1 MSQRFLYLLIL
12 LPLNI
17 FAKPK
22 QAALDCNTIFV
33 CIDSL
38 SYATLFDNLFIRDTL
53 FICREQQ
60 TTTSNDSYIGKYAI
74 GKAATL
80 EFFKPVPTSDKNG
93 DKPGDAGIEFKTR
106 KLNDLATYTQKA
118 TDKKLSV
125 KTDTTKTDTAENKF
139 INWYR
144 TLEINDSA
152 ASAAFSISLLEYD
165 KEYLTFLGFTDT
177 EIQTEMTYEQYN
189 TLLSGGKKYPKAFN
203 AIESVSVLLNKEEL
217 HYLKQNA
224 LLMGWKGKHRKI
236 MGNHFSIHYKLKNN
250 AQFHVSAIHLSLTQ
264 PFPTRTINI
273 SSQLKLK
280 INGNTAVLRFE

>member
-1 MSQRFLYLLIL
+1 MSQRLLYLLLL
-12 LPLNI
+12 LPLSI

-22 QAALDCNTIFV
+22 QASIDCNTIFV

-38 SYATLFDNLFIRDTL
+38 SYATLFDHPFIMDTL

-60 TTTSNDSYIGKYAI
+60 TTTSNDTYTGKYAI

-80 EFFKPVPTSDKNG
+80 EFFKPVPTSEKNG

-106 KLNDLATYTQKA
+106 KLNNLATYTQQA
-118 TDKKLSV
+118 TNKKLTV
-125 KTDTTKTDTAENKF
+125 LTDTTKTDTAENKF

-144 TLEINDSA
+144 TLEIKDSVS
-152 ASAAFSISLLEYD
+152 SAAFSISLLEYD
-165 KEYLTFLGFTDT
+165 KEYLTFLGFTDM
-177 EIQTEMTYEQYN
+177 EIQSEMTYEQFN

-224 LLMGWKGKHRKI
+224 LLMGRRVKRGKI
-236 MGNHFSIHYKLKNN
+236 TGNHFSINYKLKDN
-250 AQFHVSAIHLSLTQ
+250 ALFHVSAIRLSLTQ
-264 PFPTRTINI
+264 PFPSRTISI
-273 SSQLKLK
+273 SSHLKLK
-280 INGNTAVLRFE
+280 IDGDTAVLEFE

>member
-1 MSQRFLYLLIL
+1 LS
-12 LPLNI
+12 I

-22 QAALDCNTIFV
+22 QAAIDCNTIFV

-38 SYATLFDNLFIRDTL
+38 SYATLFYNPFIRDTL

-60 TTTSNDSYIGKYAI
+60 TTTSNDAYTGKYAI

-93 DKPGDAGIEFKTR
+93 DKPGDVGIEFKTR
-106 KLNDLATYTQKA
+106 KLNDLATYTQQA
-118 TDKKLSV
+118 TNKKFTVL
-125 KTDTTKTDTAENKF
+125 TDTTKTDTAENKF

-144 TLEINDSA
+144 TLEIKDSV
-152 ASAAFSISLLEYD
+152 ASTAFSISLLEYD

-177 EIQTEMTYEQYN
+177 EMQIEMTYEQYN

-224 LLMGWKGKHRKI
+224 LVMGWKGKHRKI
-236 MGNHFSIHYKLKNN
+236 TGNNFSIHYKLKDD
-250 AQFHVSAIHLSLTQ
+250 AKFHVSAIRLSLTQ
-264 PFPTRTINI
+264 PFPSRTITI
-273 SSQLKLK
+273 SSHVKLK
-280 INGNTAVLRFE
+280 VDRNTAVLEFE